1 MLAGSSAKMIC
12 YVITFQEA
20 QFGPAPRDIPDP
32 YEISRRRHDG
42 RGADA
47 CFLGDRLGLCGLAY
61 GLLGSIMVDPKP
73 LGSNDASGAKPSP
86 ITLNN
91 VTIAYAGHPA
101 IHHVSGEFAPGS
113 LTAVLGPNGAGKT
126 SLLKSLAGL
135 KRLTD
140 GAIDFGGMRR
150 NQIGYLPQAL
160 EIDRSFPISVR
171 DFVMLGAIGR
181 IGLFRRIDENA
192 ARSAETA
199 LAQVGL
205 SGFEKRGLSELST
218 GQFQRVL
225 FARVM
230 VQDTPVILLDEPFNA
245 VDTRTSDDLAQIIR
259 HWHKLGRTIIIVLHD
274 HELAA
279 RLCPSTLII
288 AREVLAWGP
297 TQSVVTADILGR
309 ARAMAEAWDEDAE
322 FCNIVPDRMGTA

>member
-1 MLAGSSAKMIC
+1 MAL
-12 YVITFQEA
+12 
-20 QFGPAPRDIPDP
+20 
-32 YEISRRRHDG
+32 
-42 RGADA
+42 
-47 CFLGDRLGLCGLAY
+47 
-61 GLLGSIMVDPKP
+61 GLLGGVMRGLQP
-73 LGSNDASGAKPSP
+73 LLSRDEAKAIPGP
-86 ITLNN
+86 ITLDN

-101 IHHVSGEFAPGS
+101 IHHISGVFAPGS

-140 GAIDFGGMRR
+140 GHIDFGGMRR

-181 IGLFRRIDENA
+181 IGLFRRIDEHA

-205 SGFEKRGLSELST
+205 SGFERRGLSELST

-274 HELAA
+274 HEFAA

-297 TQSVVTADILGR
+297 TESVVTAHILGR

-322 FCNIVPDRMGTA
+322 LCRLVPDRIGAA

>member
-1 MLAGSSAKMIC
+1 MMSDLKLNG
-12 YVITFQEA
+12 VRD
-20 QFGPAPRDIPDP
+20 GGNPAP
-32 YEISRRRHDG
+32 S
-42 RGADA
+42 A
-47 CFLGDRLGLCGLAY
+47 
-61 GLLGSIMVDPKP
+61 
-73 LGSNDASGAKPSP
+73 

-101 IHHVSGEFAPGS
+101 IHHISGVFAPGS

-140 GAIDFGGMRR
+140 GHINFGGMRR

-181 IGLFRRIDENA
+181 VGLFRRIDEQA
-192 ARSAETA
+192 ARAAEAA

-205 SGFEKRGLSELST
+205 SGFERRGLSELST

-245 VDTRTSDDLAQIIR
+245 VDTRTSDDLAKIIR
-259 HWHKLGRTIIIVLHD
+259 HWHTLGRTIIIVLHD
-274 HELAA
+274 HEFAA

-288 AREVLAWGP
+288 AREILAWGP
-297 TQSVVTADILGR
+297 TPSVVTADILAR
-309 ARAMAEAWDEDAE
+309 ARSMAEAWDEDAQ
-322 FCNIVPDRMGTA
+322 FCTLAADRIDAA